1 MTNSNQNACG
11 DDENVW
17 SGGNTILPEQRLSLN
32 KLLTEMRVVSKSMLK
47 NVLKCRYVNESVLC
61 GAIQ

>member
-1 MTNSNQNACG
+1 MRN
-11 DDENVW
+11 
-17 SGGNTILPEQRLSLN
+17 GGNTILPERRLSLN

-47 NVLKCRYVNESVLC
+47 NVLKRRYVNESMLC